1 MSDRA
6 PEIVVYTQ
14 PHCASC
20 NEVQRYLEQRG
31 VAFVARD
38 VFADPAA
45 LEEIATRGFMSTP
58 VTRIG
63 DRWIAGFRRKEFE
76 RLLPAEDTQHPG

>member
-1 MSDRA
+1 MSNSR
-6 PEIVVYTQ
+6 PEIVVNTQ
-14 PHCASC
+14 RHCTSC
-20 NEVQRYLEQRG
+20 REVEQFLEQRG

-63 DRWIAGFRRKEFE
+63 DRWIAGFNRKELE
-76 RLLPAEDTQHPG
+76 RLL

>member
-1 MSDRA
+1 MSNSG

-20 NEVQRYLEQRG
+20 REVEQFLEQRG

-38 VFADPAA
+38 VFADPVA
-45 LEEIATRGFMSTP
+45 LEEIAARGFMSTP

-63 DRWIAGFRRKEFE
+63 DRWIAGFNQKELE
-76 RLLPAEDTQHPG
+76 RLV

>member
-1 MSDRA
+1 MSNPQ

-20 NEVQRYLEQRG
+20 KEVERYLVRRG
-31 VAFVARD
+31 LTFTVRD
-38 VFADPAA
+38 VSEDPDA
-45 LEEIATRGFMSTP
+45 LEEIASRGYMATP

-63 DRWIAGFRRKEFE
+63 DRWIAGFRKKELE
-76 RLLPAEDTQHPG
+76 RLL